1 MHRIRLIAFGIGLLI
16 ITAGSATAKAD
27 RSPASYKKAADLYY
41 QLIYSKKKFPRK
53 KWMDAIGLFKKVYI
67 ENPRGKKTPD
77 ALFMTGRIYQ
87 FMYLQFGKSPDK
99 ENAVTIFRVLVRSYP
114 FSSLSDDALFRTG
127 ELHSAAGNNEEALAA
142 YRGLLKWFPSGD
154 MAPKAKKM
162 VSKLRRKIKSRS
174 VAAKKP
180 IKKRNLPEFKKVR
193 YFKSENYAR
202 VVLDLSK
209 MVNYRVTPEKGSN
222 TITID
227 LVGTGLGKNVA
238 GTRKPSTG
246 PVRSVTVSAI
256 KGGIKRVS
264 IALKHKSSFTTMELS
279 NPPRI
284 VLDFTSKEQRSGS
297 LLAKKSPDGS
307 TLTKSANSNG
317 KGSGLLKPAP
327 PKDHPG
333 LMDAGLLAPPKSKKA
348 KKRTVPVMRA
358 ALSRPSYGIKTIV
371 IDPGHGGKDPGA
383 VGAGR
388 LKEKDVV
395 LDIGK
400 RLRRILRRECNCRV
414 LMTRE
419 KDVFI
424 PLEAR
429 TAKANTV
436 NADLFIS
443 IHVNAN
449 NSRRVTGAETYF
461 LSPARDRMSMNT
473 AARENS
479 MKPNSDSQDMND
491 LAFILSDMKNTDKIN
506 ESSRMAGK
514 IQKALVARVSQKYK
528 LRNNGVKR
536 GMFYVLHGAR
546 MPSVLVEAA
555 FITNGK
561 EERKLRSGKFREYLA
576 QGIADGVKN
585 FIRDSGVTVARR
597 VR

>member
-1 MHRIRLIAFGIGLLI
+1 MLRIRLVSLGIALLI
-16 ITAGSATAKAD
+16 ITAGSAQAKAD
-27 RSPASYKKAADLYY
+27 NSPAAYKKAAELYY
-41 QLIYSKKKFPRK
+41 QLIYSPKKFPRK
-53 KWMDAIGLFKKVYI
+53 KWMDAVDLFKKVYT
-67 ENPRGKKTPD
+67 ENPRGKKSPD

-87 FMYLQFGKSPDK
+87 FMYLNFGKGPDK

-127 ELHSAAGNNEEALAA
+127 ELHSASGHDDEALAS

-162 VSKLRRKIKSRS
+162 IAKLRRKIKSRS
-174 VAAKKP
+174 VAVKKP
-180 IKKRNLPEFKKVR
+180 LKKPNLPEFHNVR

-202 VVLDLSK
+202 VVLDVSK
-209 MVNYRVTPEKGSN
+209 MVNYRVTPEKGTN
-222 TITID
+222 TITVD
-227 LVGTGLGKNVA
+227 LVGARLGKNVA
-238 GTRKPSTG
+238 GTRKPSSG
-246 PVRSVTVSAI
+246 PVRSVTVSSL
-256 KGGIKRVS
+256 KGGIKRVAIS
-264 IALKHKSSFTTMELS
+264 LKHKSRFTAMELS

-297 LLAKKSPDGS
+297 LLVKKSPGVS
-307 TLTKSANSNG
+307 TLTKPSPQKNHA
-317 KGSGLLKPAP
+317 GLV
-327 PKDHPG
+327 
-333 LMDAGLLAPPKSKKA
+333 DAGLLSPPKPKPAKKAAPP
-348 KKRTVPVMRA
+348 VMKA
-358 ALSRPSYGIKTIV
+358 ALKRPSFGIKTIV

-383 VGAGR
+383 VGRGK

-419 KDVFI
+419 TDVFI

-461 LSPARDRMSMNT
+461 LSPARNRTEMVT

-479 MKPNSDSQDMND
+479 MKLSSGNQDMND

-546 MPSVLVEAA
+546 MPSILVETA

-585 FIRDSGVTVARR
+585 FIGDSSVTVARQTASGGS
-597 VR
+597 

>member
-1 MHRIRLIAFGIGLLI
+1 MIALVISLLI

-27 RSPASYKKAADLYY
+27 RSPAAYKKAADFYY
-41 QLIYSKKKFPRK
+41 QLIYSPKKFPRK
-53 KWMDAIGLFKKVYI
+53 KWMEAVNLFKKVYI

-87 FMYLQFGKSPDK
+87 FIYLQFGKSPDK

-127 ELHSAAGNNEEALAA
+127 ELHSAAGNNEEAVAA

-154 MAPKAKKM
+154 MAPKAKER
-162 VSKLRRKIKSRS
+162 VTKLQRKIKSRS

-180 IKKRNLPEFKKVR
+180 QKKRKLPEFKKVR

-202 VVLDLSK
+202 VVLDLGK
-209 MVNYRVTPEKGSN
+209 MVNYRVMPEKGSN
-222 TITID
+222 TIIVD
-227 LVGTGLGKNVA
+227 LVGTSLGKNVA
-238 GTRKPSTG
+238 GTRKPGSG
-246 PVRSVTVSAI
+246 PVRSVTVSAL
-256 KGGIKRVS
+256 KGGIKRVAIS
-264 IALKHKSSFTTMELS
+264 LKHKSSYTAMELS

-297 LLAKKSPDGS
+297 LLAKRSPDGS
-307 TLTKSANSNG
+307 TLTKPANSNG
-317 KGSGLLKPAP
+317 KGVGLLKPAP
-327 PKDHPG
+327 PKNHQG
-333 LMDAGLLAPPKSKKA
+333 LMDAGLLASPKSKKA
-348 KKRTVPVMRA
+348 KKSLPVMRA
-358 ALSRPSYGIKTIV
+358 ALSRSSSGIKTIV

-383 VGAGR
+383 VGKGR

-424 PLEAR
+424 PLEER
-429 TAKANTV
+429 TALANTV

-479 MKPNSDSQDMND
+479 MRPNSGSQDMND

-555 FITNGK
+555 FITNK
-561 EERKLRSGKFREYLA
+561 SEERRLRSGKFREYLA
-576 QGIADGVKN
+576 QGIADGVKK
-585 FIRDSGVTVARR
+585 FISDSSVTVARH

>member
-1 MHRIRLIAFGIGLLI
+1 MSRLRLIALGIGLLI
-16 ITAGSATAKAD
+16 VTAGTADAKAD
-27 RSPASYKKAADLYY
+27 RSALAYKKAADVYY
-41 QLIYSKKKFPRK
+41 QLIYSPKKFPRK
-53 KWMDAIGLFKKVYI
+53 KWMEAVNLFKKVYT
-67 ENPRGKKTPD
+67 ENPNGKKTPD

-87 FMYLQFGKSPDK
+87 FMYLRFGKNPDK

-114 FSSLSDDALFRTG
+114 FNSLSDDALFRTG
-127 ELHSAAGNNEEALAA
+127 ELHSAAGDNDEAIAA
-142 YRGLLKWFPSGD
+142 YNGLLKWFPSGD
-154 MAPKAKKM
+154 MAPKAKKEAAR
-162 VSKLRRKIKSRS
+162 LRKKIKRKS
-174 VAAKKP
+174 VSTKKP
-180 IKKRNLPEFKKVR
+180 VKNQNLPEFKKVR

-209 MVNYRVTPEKGSN
+209 MVNYRVTPEQGSN
-222 TITID
+222 KIKVD
-227 LVGTGLGKNVA
+227 LIGTRLGKNAA
-238 GTRKPSTG
+238 GTRKPSSG
-246 PVRSVTVSAI
+246 PVRSVTVSAL

-264 IALKHKSSFTTMELS
+264 ISLKHKSSFTAMELS

-297 LLAKKSPDGS
+297 LLAKKRVGQS
-307 TLTKSANSNG
+307 TLTKPADKSG
-317 KGSGLLKPAP
+317 DGTGLLKTASQ
-327 PKDHPG
+327 KNHQG
-333 LMDAGLLAPPKSKKA
+333 LVDAGLLTPPKSKPAA
-348 KKRTVPVMRA
+348 KSRLPVMKA
-358 ALSRPSYGIKTIV
+358 ALSRPSYGIRTIV

-383 VGAGR
+383 VGKGR
-388 LKEKDVV
+388 LREKDVV

-400 RLRRILRRECNCRV
+400 RLRRILRRSCNCRV

-424 PLEAR
+424 PLEER
-429 TAKANTV
+429 TALANTR

-449 NSRRVTGAETYF
+449 NSRRARGAETYF
-461 LSPARDRMSMNT
+461 LSPARNRMEMVT

-479 MKPNSDSQDMND
+479 MTLDSDNQDMND

-546 MPSVLVEAA
+546 MPSVLVETA
-555 FITNGK
+555 FITNRK
-561 EERKLRSGKFREYLA
+561 EEGRLRSGKFREYLA

-585 FIRDSGVTVARR
+585 FISDSTVAMARR
-597 VR
+597 

>member
-1 MHRIRLIAFGIGLLI
+1 MHRIRLIALGVGLLI

-87 FMYLQFGKSPDK
+87 FIYLQFGKSPDK

-114 FSSLSDDALFRTG
+114 FSSVSDDALFRTG

-154 MAPKAKKM
+154 MAPKAKQM
-162 VSKLRRKIKSRS
+162 VTKLQRKIKRRS

-180 IKKRNLPEFKKVR
+180 LKKRKLPEFKKVR

-209 MVNYRVTPEKGSN
+209 MVNYRVTPKKGSN
-222 TITID
+222 TITVD
-227 LVGTGLGKNVA
+227 LVGTSLGKNVA
-238 GTRKPSTG
+238 GTRKPSSG
-246 PVRSVTVSAI
+246 PVRSVTVSAL
-256 KGGIKRVS
+256 KGGINRVDIS
-264 IALKHKSSFTTMELS
+264 LKHKSSYTAMELS

-297 LLAKKSPDGS
+297 LLAKKSPDG
-307 TLTKSANSNG
+307 TTT
-317 KGSGLLKPAP
+317 GLLKPAP
-327 PKDHPG
+327 PKSHKG
-333 LMDAGLLAPPKSKKA
+333 LVDAGLLSPPKSKPA
-348 KKRTVPVMRA
+348 KKPKPPAMRA
-358 ALSRPSYGIKTIV
+358 ALSRPSYVVKTIV

-479 MKPNSDSQDMND
+479 MKPNSDNQDLND

-555 FITNGK
+555 FITNRS
-561 EERKLRSGKFREYLA
+561 EERRLRGGKFREYLA
-576 QGIADGVKN
+576 QGIADGVRN
-585 FIRDSGVTVARR
+585 FIRDSSVTVAQRSR
-597 VR
+597 